1 MTEILSQITSKR
13 AQDIATQGFDFGY
26 KIPKQRQHPL
36 SKPKLDSVLFIAEI
50 KRASPSAGNIGQI
63 PSPTAL
69 ASEYLN
75 GGAGAI
81 SVLCEERYFKGS
93 LQDLMDIKSAYP
105 NACILR
111 KDFIQHVEEIEV
123 SYRAGADMVL
133 LIAAMFIEQ
142 NNGFAQ
148 LQNLYNECLRFG
160 LTPLLEIHNEKELNF
175 IAPLKATLLG
185 INSRNLHTFKIDIPA
200 ACKLKN
206 LIPQHTKVI
215 FESGLSSDSQGFM
228 IGSLG
233 FDGVLC
239 GSYLIQHT
247 HPVQA
252 IQTLKNAIKQG
263 QSKKP
268 RFYKNLFSAF
278 SDSQLN
284 HLRPKTPLLKVCGIT
299 NLDDALALAQYPIQ
313 MLGFIMVKQSPRFIE
328 SKYIQEIAKALQ
340 TLYPH
345 ILRIAIVDDNKQSLQ
360 DAKQLF
366 DQGFIDALQLHSV
379 KSESPHTFAQT
390 NLKNALFCF
399 YPVQNIQ
406 STQDFNPAYEGA
418 FCLVDSHSA
427 QGGGS
432 GQSIDFSTLQNLNE
446 SYLCIA
452 GGINPENIHQ
462 FAKLN
467 PTLLD
472 INSGIENSVGKK
484 DSQKL
489 QQLLQNLQKT
499 QGITKGDL

>member
-13 AQDIATQGFDFGY
+13 AQDITTKGFDFGY
-26 KIPKQRQHPL
+26 TLPDQRQHPL
-36 SKPKLDSVLFIAEI
+36 VKPKLDSILFIAEI
-50 KRASPSAGNIGQI
+50 KRASPSAGDIGQI
-63 PSPTAL
+63 PSPIAL
-69 ASEYLN
+69 ASEYLD

-93 LQDLMDIKSAYP
+93 LQDLMNVKSAYP

-111 KDFIQHVEEIEV
+111 KDFIQYKEEIEV

-133 LIAAMFIEQ
+133 LIAAMFIGQ
-142 NNGFAQ
+142 HDGFIQ

-160 LTPLLEIHNEKELNF
+160 LTPLLEVHNEEELKF
-175 IAPLKATLLG
+175 VAPLKATLLG

-233 FDGVLC
+233 FDGALC

-247 HPVQA
+247 HPTQA
-252 IQTLKNAIKQG
+252 IQTLKNAMKQG

-278 SDSQLN
+278 PDSQSN
-284 HLRPKTPLLKVCGIT
+284 HLRAPLLKICGIT

-328 SKYIQEIAKALQ
+328 PKQIQEIAKALQ

-345 ILRIAIVDDNKQSLQ
+345 ILRIVVVNDDKQSLQ
-360 DAKQLF
+360 NAKQLF
-366 DQGFIDALQLHSV
+366 DQGFIDALQLHGV
-379 KSESPHTFAQT
+379 KSESPYTFAQT
-390 NLKNALFCF
+390 NLQNALFCF

-432 GQSIDFSTLQNLNE
+432 GQSIEHSTLQNLNE

-472 INSGIENSVGKK
+472 INSGIEKSVGKK

-489 QQLLQNLQKT
+489 QQLLENLQKA
-499 QGITKGDL
+499 QDNN

>member
-13 AQDIATQGFDFGY
+13 TQDITTKGFNFGY
-26 KIPKQRQHPL
+26 TLPDRRQHPL
-36 SKPKLDSVLFIAEI
+36 VKPKLDSMLFIAEI
-50 KRASPSAGNIGQI
+50 KRASPSVGDIGQI
-63 PSPTAL
+63 PSPIAL
-69 ASEYLN
+69 ANEYLN

-93 LQDLMDIKSAYP
+93 LQDLMNVKSAYP

-111 KDFIQHVEEIEV
+111 KDFIQYIDEIEV

-142 NNGFAQ
+142 NDGFTQ

-160 LTPLLEIHNEKELNF
+160 LTPLLEVHNEEELKF
-175 IAPLKATLLG
+175 VAPLKATLLG

-206 LIPQHTKVI
+206 LIPQDTKVI

-233 FDGVLC
+233 FNGVLC

-247 HPVQA
+247 HPIQA
-252 IQTLKNAIKQG
+252 IQTLKNAIKHG
-263 QSKKP
+263 HNKKP

-278 SDSQLN
+278 PDSQSN
-284 HLRPKTPLLKVCGIT
+284 HLHAKMPLLKICGIT

-313 MLGFIMVKQSPRFIE
+313 MLGFIMVKQSPRFVE
-328 SKYIQEIAKALQ
+328 SKKIQEIAKALQ

-345 ILRIAIVDDNKQSLQ
+345 ILRIAVVNDDKQSLQ
-360 DAKQLF
+360 NAKQLL
-366 DQGFIDALQLHSV
+366 DQGFIDALQLHGL

-406 STQDFNPAYEGA
+406 SPQDFNPAYEGA
-418 FCLVDSHSA
+418 FCLLDSQSA

-432 GQSIDFSTLQNLNE
+432 GQSIDFSTLQVLKE

-462 FAKLN
+462 FAKLH
-467 PTLLD
+467 PALLD
-472 INSGIENSVGKK
+472 INSGIEKSVGKK

-489 QQLLQNLQKT
+489 RQLLENLQKA
-499 QGITKGDL
+499 QSNN